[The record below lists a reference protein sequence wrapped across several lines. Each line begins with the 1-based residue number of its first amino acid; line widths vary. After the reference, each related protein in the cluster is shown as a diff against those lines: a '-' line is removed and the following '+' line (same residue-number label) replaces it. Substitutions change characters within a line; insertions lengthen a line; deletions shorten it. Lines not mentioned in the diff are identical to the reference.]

1 MVLRPQG
8 CLRLRNVFGDVKR
21 YKLFIPLFYLI
32 NMKRALQETLTM
44 SRKRVKSAVEL
55 HERWEKIANISQQ
68 IAHITKKKQQI
79 INRIGD
85 INSIVRVPEGKNW
98 ILYVCTWWRMLCAY
112 RDSDEKES
120 RLRCF
125 FGVLGCDVGSLE
137 ELYGVLHTMQQQ
149 QLQYQQQY
157 ITLLNNL
164 NSVYN
169 FS

>member
-1 MVLRPQG
+1 
-8 CLRLRNVFGDVKR
+8 
-21 YKLFIPLFYLI
+21 
-32 NMKRALQETLTM
+32 MKRALQETLNM
-44 SRKRVKSAVEL
+44 SRKRVRCDVEL
-55 HERWEKIANISQQ
+55 HERWEKIANITQQ

-98 ILYVCTWWRMLCAY
+98 ILYVCTWWRMLCGY

-125 FGVLGCDVGSLE
+125 VEVLGCDVGSLE

-157 ITLLNNL
+157 ISLLNNL
-164 NSVYN
+164 NNMYN